1 MALSEQDIELFA
13 ARIRLH
19 FEPDLRDTAYNLALP
34 LARLCGARIKALRPE
49 TTLAE
54 IRGWVG
60 GVSSAIEDPLSDTGS
75 LDLPEESG
83 GDAAPGFNLLRGPN
97 AARLRRVMNGLIETA
112 RGQLVRE
119 ELALRSG
126 RTTFRQWVVARAR
139 ARAASAN
146 SR

>member
-54 IRGWVG
+54 IREWL
-60 GVSSAIEDPLSDTGS
+60 GVSSAVEDPLQDTAS
-75 LDLPEESG
+75 LDLPDESG
-83 GDAAPGFNLLRGPN
+83 EDAPGFNLLRGPN
-97 AARLRRVMNGLIETA
+97 AARLRRVMSGLIETA
-112 RGQLVRE
+112 RGQLIRE

-139 ARAASAN
+139 ARAASAD

>member
-1 MALSEQDIELFA
+1 MALSEQDLELFA

-19 FEPDLRDTAYNLALP
+19 FEPALRDTAYNLALP

-54 IRGWVG
+54 IRKWVG
-60 GVSSAIEDPLSDTGS
+60 GSPALEDPAMDTGS
-75 LDLPEESG
+75 LDSPEEPG
-83 GDAAPGFNLLRGPN
+83 WEEAEPGFNLLRGPS
-97 AARLRRVMNGLIETA
+97 AARLRRMMNGLIQTA
-112 RGQLVRE
+112 RSQLVRE

-139 ARAASAN
+139 ARAA
-146 SR
+146 